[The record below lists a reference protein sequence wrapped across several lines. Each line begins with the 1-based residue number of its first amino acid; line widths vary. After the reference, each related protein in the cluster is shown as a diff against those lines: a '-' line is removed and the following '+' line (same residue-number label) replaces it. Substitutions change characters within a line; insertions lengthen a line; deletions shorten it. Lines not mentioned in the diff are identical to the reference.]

1 MSPDEVVVNQ
11 GGDGPPPPPEKGVAD
26 ILVEAFQL
34 YRTHARA
41 LLMTCALL
49 IVPASLVKSSALAWI
64 AGPTAEVASATI
76 GDMQG
81 LVQRADAARRDLA
94 DAYARHADPQ
104 TIDHLQREQQAILS
118 EMSSVPLDAA
128 RNNVGNFGMYM
139 LGLLGTLL
147 TAFFLYGIIVPLTN
161 GALTIA
167 VADRVLGG
175 NAGWREIWMLL
186 FRRVGKLAAALIPAA
201 LLIALGFVFFV
212 IPGIVLAL
220 LFAFVSPVVMI
231 EGLGGRAALRRSVEL
246 VRADWLRVALVVIVF
261 GVINAAARI
270 LARAL
275 VPHAAVFLDSFLGDL
290 FTMILLPVPVL
301 GAVLL
306 YFDVR
311 RKREGFTPDHLRADL
326 AALAGDGTASSV

>member
-1 MSPDEVVVNQ
+1 MSPDEVVANQ
-11 GGDGPPPPPEKGVAD
+11 GGEVPPPPPEKGVAD

-34 YRTHARA
+34 YRAHARA

-49 IVPASLVKSSALAWI
+49 IVPASLVKSCALATI
-64 AGPTAEVASATI
+64 AGPTADVATAVV
-76 GDMQG
+76 GNMQG
-81 LVQRADAARRDLA
+81 LAQRADAARRDLA
-94 DAYARHADPQ
+94 DAYARHADPE
-104 TIDHLQREQQAILS
+104 TIARLQREQQAIVGELS
-118 EMSSVPLDAA
+118 TLTLDAA
-128 RNNVGNFGMYM
+128 RNHDGGFGVFA
-139 LGLLGTLL
+139 LGLLGTLVTSL
-147 TAFFLYGIIVPLTN
+147 FLYGIIVPLTN

-186 FRRVGKLAAALIPAA
+186 FRRVGKLLSALIPAA
-201 LLIALGFVFFV
+201 LLIALGFVCFV

-220 LFAFVSPVVMI
+220 LFAFVSPVVLI

-246 VRADWLRVALVVIVF
+246 IRTDWLRAALVVIVF

-290 FTMILLPVPVL
+290 FMMVLLPVPVL

-311 RKREGFTPDHLRADL
+311 RKREGFTPDRLRADL
-326 AALAGDGTASSV
+326 AALAGEGRPSV